1 MQFTVLASP
10 FASFSFN
17 ETCIGDT
24 TFFDDLS
31 DPIAGS
37 IVDWDWNFGDS
48 FGSSN
53 QSEPAYLY
61 SLVDTFEVELIVT
74 GSNTCFDDTSVT
86 LVVHPL
92 PTPVFTHPL
101 VSCPD
106 SVVQFTLDTIDGV
119 SYAWDF
125 GDGNTGVGVNPTNI
139 YTSSGIYTVRLIVE
153 SAFGCIDSF
162 SSQIEIAL
170 SPDASFLINP
180 DEGCGPLEVVINYA
194 PASPSLDFDY
204 VWNFG
209 NGDPLLTNAIPSNP
223 YIYQPAANGR
233 DTFYII
239 ELFVQSP
246 ICQEIDIHR
255 DTVYVKSPP
264 LSQVNPDV
272 LSGCSPLSVNF
283 TNNNFSNVDSI
294 FVYFEDGTQETYLG
308 TADFTATFFN
318 LSNVNIVDTIIVVS
332 VNECGIDSQEI
343 LITIFPNTVTAGLSL
358 SDAQVC
364 PGEPFTIFNN
374 SVGNAYTYYDFGQ
387 GVNPLNTPVQSF
399 SYVYDNPGTYTITQ
413 YVYSSDSCSFDVDAV
428 QIEVFEGSAAGFSFS
443 QFNAEC
449 SGSIEVSFQNNSV
462 NGNSYLWYFGDGD
475 SSNLADPI
483 HVYPE
488 AGLYEVQLISQSAD
502 GCLDTLIEP
511 IRVEYADNNL
521 YVPNALS
528 PLLGT
533 DEVRIFKPKGTCLKE
548 YKISIYNIWGEIV
561 WYSDLLE
568 DGSPAEAWNGTHIE
582 TGILLPQ
589 DVYIWEIDAVFE
601 NNEVWRGKS
610 YEKRRKNIGSVTLI
624 K

>member
-1 MQFTVLASP
+1 
-10 FASFSFN
+10 
-17 ETCIGDT
+17 
-24 TFFDDLS
+24 
-31 DPIAGS
+31 
-37 IVDWDWNFGDS
+37 
-48 FGSSN
+48 
-53 QSEPAYLY
+53 
-61 SLVDTFEVELIVT
+61 
-74 GSNTCFDDTSVT
+74 
-86 LVVHPL
+86 
-92 PTPVFTHPL
+92 
-101 VSCPD
+101 
-106 SVVQFTLDTIDGV
+106 
-119 SYAWDF
+119 
-125 GDGNTGVGVNPTNI
+125 
-139 YTSSGIYTVRLIVE
+139 
-153 SAFGCIDSF
+153 
-162 SSQIEIAL
+162 
-170 SPDASFLINP
+170 
-180 DEGCGPLEVVINYA
+180 
-194 PASPSLDFDY
+194 
-204 VWNFG
+204 
-209 NGDPLLTNAIPSNP
+209 
-223 YIYQPAANGR
+223 
-233 DTFYII
+233 
-239 ELFVQSP
+239 
-246 ICQEIDIHR
+246 
-255 DTVYVKSPP
+255 
-264 LSQVNPDV
+264 
-272 LSGCSPLSVNF
+272 
-283 TNNNFSNVDSI
+283 
-294 FVYFEDGTQETYLG
+294 
-308 TADFTATFFN
+308 
-318 LSNVNIVDTIIVVS
+318 
-332 VNECGIDSQEI
+332 
-343 LITIFPNTVTAGLSL
+343 
-358 SDAQVC
+358 
-364 PGEPFTIFNN
+364 
-374 SVGNAYTYYDFGQ
+374 
-387 GVNPLNTPVQSF
+387 
-399 SYVYDNPGTYTITQ
+399 
-413 YVYSSDSCSFDVDAV
+413 V

>member
-1 MQFTVLASP
+1 
-10 FASFSFN
+10 
-17 ETCIGDT
+17 
-24 TFFDDLS
+24 
-31 DPIAGS
+31 
-37 IVDWDWNFGDS
+37 
-48 FGSSN
+48 
-53 QSEPAYLY
+53 
-61 SLVDTFEVELIVT
+61 
-74 GSNTCFDDTSVT
+74 
-86 LVVHPL
+86 
-92 PTPVFTHPL
+92 
-101 VSCPD
+101 
-106 SVVQFTLDTIDGV
+106 
-119 SYAWDF
+119 
-125 GDGNTGVGVNPTNI
+125 
-139 YTSSGIYTVRLIVE
+139 
-153 SAFGCIDSF
+153 
-162 SSQIEIAL
+162 
-170 SPDASFLINP
+170 
-180 DEGCGPLEVVINYA
+180 
-194 PASPSLDFDY
+194 
-204 VWNFG
+204 
-209 NGDPLLTNAIPSNP
+209 
-223 YIYQPAANGR
+223 
-233 DTFYII
+233 
-239 ELFVQSP
+239 
-246 ICQEIDIHR
+246 
-255 DTVYVKSPP
+255 
-264 LSQVNPDV
+264 
-272 LSGCSPLSVNF
+272 
-283 TNNNFSNVDSI
+283 
-294 FVYFEDGTQETYLG
+294 
-308 TADFTATFFN
+308 
-318 LSNVNIVDTIIVVS
+318 
-332 VNECGIDSQEI
+332 
-343 LITIFPNTVTAGLSL
+343 
-358 SDAQVC
+358 
-364 PGEPFTIFNN
+364 
-374 SVGNAYTYYDFGQ
+374 VGNAYTYYDFGQ
-387 GVNPLNTPVQSF
+387 GVNPVNTPVQSF

-413 YVYSSDSCSFDVDAV
+413 YVYSSYSCSFDVDAV